1 MQNSEDDKTTMQ
13 TRFSLLTDNIY
24 LIEKSFSISRKFL
37 EALLYCFLVSFF
49 IDHSLNN
56 NVVPSEPGKNRE
68 KGDVPRNNNEEP
80 CSHGN
85 LEATTVEVENNLG
98 VNNASLVS
106 AEVIQLLDALLNR
119 IEMKSNAQVEFAES

>member
-1 MQNSEDDKTTMQ
+1 M
-13 TRFSLLTDNIY
+13 
-24 LIEKSFSISRKFL
+24 
-37 EALLYCFLVSFF
+37 
-49 IDHSLNN
+49 NN
-56 NVVPSEPGKNRE
+56 NVVPSEPGKNKE

-119 IEMKSNAQVEFAES
+119 IEMKSNAQVEFAESWRLS

>member
-1 MQNSEDDKTTMQ
+1 M
-13 TRFSLLTDNIY
+13 
-24 LIEKSFSISRKFL
+24 
-37 EALLYCFLVSFF
+37 LYCFLLSFF

-56 NVVPSEPGKNRE
+56 NVVPGEPGKNKE
-68 KGDVPRNNNEEP
+68 KGDIPRNNDEEP

-85 LEATTVEVENNLG
+85 QEATTVEVENNLG

-119 IEMKSNAQVEFAES
+119 IEMKSNAEVEFAEL

>member
-1 MQNSEDDKTTMQ
+1 MQ
-13 TRFSLLTDNIY
+13 TRFSLLTDIY
-24 LIEKSFSISRKFL
+24 LIEKKIWHQQEISRSF
-37 EALLYCFLVSFF
+37 ALLFSLSFF

-56 NVVPSEPGKNRE
+56 NVVPSEPGKNKE

>member
-1 MQNSEDDKTTMQ
+1 M
-13 TRFSLLTDNIY
+13 
-24 LIEKSFSISRKFL
+24 
-37 EALLYCFLVSFF
+37 LYCFLLSFF

-56 NVVPSEPGKNRE
+56 NVVPSEPGKNKE
-68 KGDVPRNNNEEP
+68 KGDIPRNNNEEP

-85 LEATTVEVENNLG
+85 QEATTVEVENNVG

-119 IEMKSNAQVEFAES
+119 IETKTNAQVEFAEL